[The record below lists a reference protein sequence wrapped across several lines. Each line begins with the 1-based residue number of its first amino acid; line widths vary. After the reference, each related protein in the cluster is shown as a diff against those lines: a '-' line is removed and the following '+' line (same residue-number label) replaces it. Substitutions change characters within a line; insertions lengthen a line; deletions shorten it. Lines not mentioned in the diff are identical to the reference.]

1 MSLPPN
7 STKDI
12 KIFFAHSQSRKD
24 KTPVRGLEN
33 HLSVLKP
40 LGVDMIWLRHQPESE
55 QDENIKAFEQFN
67 RADIIVLLISPD
79 FVSLILED
87 LHWHTVVNHLVSR
100 SEEEEVPVIPVLLRP
115 ISSWQNLPFSSF
127 EPLPKNRKPVTDW
140 TNRDKAFVE
149 IVEGIEERV
158 NELKQYWQKIDEYKQ
173 HFFEAL
179 QNNSSID
186 VHAYKR
192 LNDFKQTWM
201 LKDKDTA
208 PIEKQITRQKQG
220 EYQQKLQQYENEL
233 SREIQREYPLTVQVR
248 TRLRTLQQS
257 LNLRDQDVQQI
268 TRQKRQEKITQQQEE
283 KRQQKLQRQQ
293 SSLARFVGIIVA
305 ILTTFLFLGHLASS
319 PKMSAEDFFKQAD
332 NKFERGDPT
341 GAIEYYTQAINSN
354 SNYIEAYLQRGI
366 TYYYLKNYQAA
377 IKDYTQV
384 IRLAPDSA
392 DAYYNRGV
400 AYSDLGDKQKAVED
414 YQKAVDLYQQQ
425 GQTDNY
431 KNTLAELRKLQH

>member
-1 MSLPPN
+1 
-7 STKDI
+7 
-12 KIFFAHSQSRKD
+12 
-24 KTPVRGLEN
+24 
-33 HLSVLKP
+33 
-40 LGVDMIWLRHQPESE
+40 
-55 QDENIKAFEQFN
+55 
-67 RADIIVLLISPD
+67 
-79 FVSLILED
+79 
-87 LHWHTVVNHLVSR
+87 
-100 SEEEEVPVIPVLLRP
+100 
-115 ISSWQNLPFSSF
+115 
-127 EPLPKNRKPVTDW
+127 VTDW

-158 NELKQYWQKIDEYKQ
+158 NELKRYWQKIDEYKQ

-179 QNNSSID
+179 ENNYSID
-186 VHAYKR
+186 VHAYER

-208 PIEKQITRQKQG
+208 AIEKQITRQKQG
-220 EYQQKLQQYENEL
+220 EYQQKLQQYDNEL

-268 TRQKRQEKITQQQEE
+268 TRQKRQEKITHQQEE

-293 SSLARFVGIIVA
+293 SSLARLVGIIVA

>member
-1 MSLPPN
+1 MSLSPN

-24 KTPVRGLEN
+24 KTPLRGLEN

-40 LGVDMIWLRHQPESE
+40 LGVDMIGLRHQPESE
-55 QDENIKAFEQFN
+55 QDGNIKDFEQFN

-79 FVSLILED
+79 FVSLILENV
-87 LHWHTVVNHLVSR
+87 HWHTVVNHVVSR

-158 NELKQYWQKIDEYKQ
+158 NELKRYGQKIDEYKQ

-179 QNNSSID
+179 QNNYSID
-186 VHAYKR
+186 VHAYER

-293 SSLARFVGIIVA
+293 SSLARLVGIIVA

-431 KNTLAELRKLQH
+431 KNTLADLRKLQH